1 MLLPY
6 LIFTNMRFLL
16 AIPNRNS
23 GGGERSYIRLAE
35 DLTALGHDVVLLLCE
50 PYNAH
55 LNEYPLMDI
64 PENVKCVSLNKKRV
78 LFSILPFGRFTASF
92 KPDIVFAT
100 IPHMNEMAILSKL
113 IFWQKHPVCIRENS
127 ITTGTFTGI
136 FGKFKLWLRNF
147 LYSRASMIW
156 CVSDNVRKDLTSQG
170 VENPNMRVLY
180 TPVLNDTFLRRSA
193 EPLPPEFAYLASEPY
208 FVTAA
213 RLEPIKNQAYM
224 IRAFAR
230 IADKIPHKLVI
241 VGDGNLRAELE
252 NLAKSLNVSDRV
264 VFAGFHENARP
275 FIAHASLFLL
285 TSNFEAGSRALIE
298 AICLGVNCAV
308 TDPSGCEYLDYG
320 KIGRV
325 ITKHDESLYAQAILD
340 ELKSPSADSETLKEY
355 GRRNFSASDNIKK
368 LSGFVERLVNR
379 K

>member
-1 MLLPY
+1 MSLSY
-6 LIFTNMRFLL
+6 LAFTNMRFLL
-16 AIPNRNS
+16 TIPNRNS
-23 GGGERSYIRLAE
+23 GGGERTYIRLAE

-55 LNEYPLMDI
+55 LGEYPLMDI
-64 PENVKCVSLNKKRV
+64 PKNVKCVSLNRKRV
-78 LFSILPFGRFTASF
+78 LFSILPLGRFIASF
-92 KPDIVFAT
+92 KPDIVFST
-100 IPHMNEMAILSKL
+100 IPHMNEMIILSKL
-113 IFWQKHPVCIRENS
+113 IFGQKHPVCIRENAIS
-127 ITTGTFTGI
+127 SELFTGR
-136 FGKFKLWLRNF
+136 FGKIKLWLRNF

-156 CVSDNVRKDLTSQG
+156 CVSDNVQKDLTSHG
-170 VENPNMRVLY
+170 VKNPNIRVLY
-180 TPVLNDTFLRRSA
+180 TPVLNDTFLRKSA
-193 EPLPPEFAYLASEPY
+193 EPLPTEFAYLESEPY

-230 IADKIPHKLVI
+230 IADKIPHKLVL
-241 VGDGNLRAELE
+241 VGDGSLRGELE

-285 TSNFEAGSRALIE
+285 TSSSEAGSRALIE
-298 AICLGVNCAV
+298 AICLGVNCVV
-308 TDPSGCEYLDYG
+308 TDPLGCEYLDYG

-325 ITKHDESLYAQAILD
+325 IKKHDESLYAQAILD
-340 ELKSPSADSETLKEY
+340 ELKSPTVDSETLKEY

-368 LSGFVERLVNR
+368 LSELVELLVNR